1 MKVLVHENKKRALVL
16 ALNDEDCRTLELLDK
31 NHLLFGLYQ
40 TWYQNPEG
48 RGKDEPT
55 IAGLLMQY
63 PELQGIGWLNIVIDF
78 VPGEIKH
85 V

>member
-1 MKVLVHENKKRALVL
+1 MKVLVHENKKRALIL
-16 ALNDEDCRTLELLDK
+16 ALTEEDRRTLELFDN
-31 NHLLFGLYQ
+31 NHLIFGMYQ

-55 IAGLLMQY
+55 IAGLLTKY
-63 PELQGIGWLNIVIDF
+63 PDLQGIGWLNILIDF

-85 V
+85 I